1 MLSVIRKQ
9 QGLTLTEIIVVIG
22 MLAIVTLLL
31 VPNYQSYLAQNRV
44 KGAAESLYSH
54 FILAR
59 TTAISSSQNVTV
71 TFNTADPWCY
81 GISSGATSC
90 ACTSAP
96 SISNCNLGII
106 SRTDFPN
113 TTLSSSGFTSNM
125 VTFDAAR
132 GTLSNTAGY
141 VDFALTSGQSVRV
154 YINKF
159 GVPKT
164 CSSTVGGY
172 KSC

>member
-71 TFNTADPWCY
+71 TFTQL
-81 GISSGATSC
+81 ILGAT
-90 ACTSAP
+90 A
-96 SISNCNLGII
+96 
-106 SRTDFPN
+106 FP
-113 TTLSSSGFTSNM
+113 
-125 VTFDAAR
+125 VAQPAA
-132 GTLSNTAGY
+132 L
-141 VDFALTSGQSVRV
+141 VRAH
-154 YINKF
+154 
-159 GVPKT
+159 PL
-164 CSSTVGGY
+164 
-172 KSC
+172 